1 VATDEE
7 DPPPWDVGLQNERT
21 GLAWQRTALAG
32 LACGLLVARL
42 LAGVSL
48 TLAIL
53 TGVFALGAA
62 AAFGW
67 VALRRFRLN
76 VRALAAGRHLD
87 DARPAALAT
96 ALLGLTALAAVG
108 YVLLV

>member
-1 VATDEE
+1 MDEE
-7 DPPPWDVGLQNERT
+7 EPRPWDAGLQNERT
-21 GLAWQRTALAG
+21 GLAWQRTMLAG
-32 LACGLLVARL
+32 LTCALLVSRL

-53 TGVFALGAA
+53 TGVSALGAA

-67 VALRRFRLN
+67 MALRRFRLN
-76 VRALAAGRHLD
+76 AHALLSGEHLD

-96 ALLGLTALAAVG
+96 VLLVLTALAAVG

>member
-1 VATDEE
+1 MSQDKE
-7 DPPPWDVGLQNERT
+7 PPPWDVGLQNERT
-21 GLAWQRTALAG
+21 GLAWQRTMLSG
-32 LACGLLVARL
+32 LACGLIVARL

-53 TGVFALGAA
+53 TGVVSLGAA

-76 VRALAAGRHLD
+76 VRALATGRYLD
-87 DARPAALAT
+87 DARPAALAA
-96 ALLGLTALAAVG
+96 ALLVLTALAAAG

>member
-1 VATDEE
+1 MTSVE

-21 GLAWQRTALAG
+21 GLAWQRTMLSG

-53 TGVFALGAA
+53 AGVLALGAA

-76 VRALAAGRHLD
+76 ARALARGTPLD
-87 DARPAALAT
+87 DARP
-96 ALLGLTALAAVG
+96 TALAAVLLALTALAGVG
-108 YVLLV
+108 YVLLA

>member
-1 VATDEE
+1 MSD
-7 DPPPWDVGLQNERT
+7 DDDLPPWDVGLQNERT
-21 GLAWQRTALAG
+21 GLAWQRTMLSG

-48 TLAIL
+48 TLAVL
-53 TGVFALGAA
+53 AGVVALGAA

-67 VALRRFRLN
+67 MALRRFRLN
-76 VRALAAGRHLD
+76 ARALATGRHLD

-96 ALLGLTALAAVG
+96 VLLVLTSLAAAG
-108 YVLLV
+108 YVLLA